1 MRVSGGRERGD
12 RVAEGV
18 LEEVLLE
25 LLGEAVRTAVGAAR
39 QRTYPAR
46 AKVHFYLADKLD
58 EKRKVHE

>member
-1 MRVSGGRERGD
+1 MRVSGGRERVF
-12 RVAEGV
+12 RVAEVVQEGV
-18 LEEVLLE
+18 PES
-25 LLGEAVRTAVGAAR
+25 LGEAVRTAVGAAR